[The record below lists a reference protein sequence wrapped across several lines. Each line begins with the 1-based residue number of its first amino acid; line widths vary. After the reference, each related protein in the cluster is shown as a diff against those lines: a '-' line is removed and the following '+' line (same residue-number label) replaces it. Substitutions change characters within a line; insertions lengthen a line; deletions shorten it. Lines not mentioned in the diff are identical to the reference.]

1 MPTTIRRIILLASLL
16 ALAATAQ
23 AQPEPERLASEFGD
37 FFGQR
42 VVEENIPG
50 ATFAVV
56 TPEKIVLIGTAGY
69 TDTSRRTPVNE
80 NTVFRIA
87 SVSKTFAAGLAA
99 VLVGEGAFGWDDR
112 VVDHLPWFR
121 LKGDAGA
128 LRVRDLVGQSTG
140 LIPHAY
146 DNLIDDGV
154 ALERIL
160 PKLGDLGYVCEPG
173 DCYSYQNIVFSLV
186 DPVMAQSTGRSYAE
200 LMNEKIFRP
209 LDMRNASVGYEPLVR
224 NPNHARPHVKSRGQW
239 RTVDVEP
246 NYYQLGPAAGV
257 NASALDMA
265 RWLMAQ
271 LGANPEVLAPEMIR
285 TVTDPRVETRRDL
298 RRKHWRD
305 ILTDAHYGLGWRIYR
320 VGAHELVYHSG
331 WVSGYRADIAW
342 SEEYGL
348 GLAILMN
355 SEGSTI
361 SELSTDFWQRVFR
374 QPPASAGGELLTA
387 TAAAR

>member
-23 AQPEPERLASEFGD
+23 AQPDPERLASDFGD

-56 TPEKIVLIGTAGY
+56 TPDKIVLIGTAGY

-87 SVSKTFAAGLAA
+87 SVSKTFAAGLTA
-99 VLVGEGAFGWDDR
+99 VLVAEGAFGWDDR

-160 PKLGDLGYVCEPG
+160 PK
-173 DCYSYQNIVFSLV
+173 
-186 DPVMAQSTGRSYAE
+186 
-200 LMNEKIFRP
+200 
-209 LDMRNASVGYEPLVR
+209 
-224 NPNHARPHVKSRGQW
+224 SRGQW

-246 NYYQLGPAAGV
+246 KYYQLGPAAGV

>member
-16 ALAATAQ
+16 ALAAPAQ
-23 AQPEPERLASEFGD
+23 AQPDPERLASDFGD

-50 ATFAVV
+50 ATFSVV
-56 TPEKIVLIGTAGY
+56 TPDKIVLIGTAGY

-87 SVSKTFAAGLAA
+87 SVSKTFAAGLSA
-99 VLVGEGAFGWDDR
+99 VLVAEGAFGWDDR

-209 LDMRNASVGYEPLVR
+209 LDMRDASVGYEPLVR

>member
-23 AQPEPERLASEFGD
+23 AQPDPERLASDFGD

-56 TPEKIVLIGTAGY
+56 TPDKIVLIGTAGY

-87 SVSKTFAAGLAA
+87 SVSKTFAAGLTA
-99 VLVGEGAFGWDDR
+99 VLVAEGAFGWDDR

-209 LDMRNASVGYEPLVR
+209 LDMRDASVGYEPLVR
-224 NPNHARPHVKSRGQW
+224 NPNHARPHVKTRGQW
-239 RTVDVEP
+239 RTVDDEP
-246 NYYQLGPAAGV
+246 NNYQLGPAAGV

>member
-23 AQPEPERLASEFGD
+23 AQPDPERLASDFGD

-56 TPEKIVLIGTAGY
+56 TPDKIVLIGTAGY

-87 SVSKTFAAGLAA
+87 SVSKTFAAGLTA
-99 VLVGEGAFGWDDR
+99 VLVAEGAFGWDDR

-209 LDMRNASVGYEPLVR
+209 LDMRDASVGYEPLVR